1 MARITIEDCL
11 KAGYNKFMLV
21 HLAAKR
27 VTQFRKGRET
37 LLDTS
42 NKEIVNALREI
53 AAGKV
58 RIKESNSFI
67 EDDGA
72 EKDLVEDDLG
82 EEAEIF
88 EKGDD
93 GEVIQSED
101 TFDNQ

>member
-27 VTQFRKGRET
+27 VIQFRKGREP
-37 LLDTS
+37 LVDTS

-58 RIKESNSFI
+58 TMKESSNFI
-67 EDDGA
+67 EDDV
-72 EKDLVEDDLG
+72 VETELIEDNLG
-82 EEAEIF
+82 EETKIS

-93 GEVIQSED
+93 EEVTQTEEL
-101 TFDNQ
+101 DNP

>member
-27 VTQFRKGRET
+27 VIQFRKGREP
-37 LLDTS
+37 LVDTS

-58 RIKESNSFI
+58 TMKESSNFI
-67 EDDGA
+67 EDDVA
-72 EKDLVEDDLG
+72 ETELIEDNLG
-82 EEAEIF
+82 EETEIF

-93 GEVIQSED
+93 EEVTKTEEL
-101 TFDNQ
+101 DNP

>member
-1 MARITIEDCL
+1 MARITIEDCQ

-27 VTQFRKGRET
+27 VIQFRKGKEP

-58 RIKESNSFI
+58 AMKESSNFI
-67 EDDGA
+67 EDD
-72 EKDLVEDDLG
+72 LVETDLIGDDLG
-82 EEAEIF
+82 EETEVS
-88 EKGDD
+88 ENGDD
-93 GEVIQSED
+93 GEVTQSED
-101 TFDNQ
+101 LDNP

>member
-27 VTQFRKGRET
+27 VIQFRKGREP

-58 RIKESNSFI
+58 RMKESSDFI
-67 EDDGA
+67 EDDFTERGLIEEGLS
-72 EKDLVEDDLG
+72 EKT
-82 EEAEIF
+82 EIS
-88 EKGDD
+88 EKGED
-93 GEVIQSED
+93 GEDTNIED
-101 TFDNQ
+101 PFNNP